1 MVETNLCPELG
12 LANGSTG
19 LIRDIVYRTNEL
31 PPTNLPKFC
40 WVEMADYAGPTFFP
54 ENESRKQW
62 VPIYPITG
70 EDYSVA
76 GKSLSRTMLPL
87 RLAWAWTIWKAQGQ
101 TIRGKVVI
109 KLGKSEREHGLSY
122 VAFSRA
128 TRLSNIGIIGGMD
141 GPRLTSAISKLKK
154 LKNRVKED
162 ERLDS
167 LYAKTIEKLD
177 NLRNGS

>member
-62 VPIYPITG
+62 VPIYSITG
-70 EDYSVA
+70 EDYYVA

-101 TIRGKVVI
+101 TIRGKVVRQSNYMLLFQELLDYI
-109 KLGKSEREHGLSY
+109 GITGGMEHGPWLTCMLSQ
-122 VAFSRA
+122 
-128 TRLSNIGIIGGMD
+128 N
-141 GPRLTSAISKLKK
+141 
-154 LKNRVKED
+154 
-162 ERLDS
+162 
-167 LYAKTIEKLD
+167 
-177 NLRNGS
+177 

>member
-1 MVETNLCPELG
+1 
-12 LANGSTG
+12 
-19 LIRDIVYRTNEL
+19 
-31 PPTNLPKFC
+31 
-40 WVEMADYAGPTFFP
+40 MAAYGGPTFFP

-62 VPIYPITG
+62 VPIYPITA
-70 EDYSVA
+70 EDYYVG

-101 TIRGKVVI
+101 TITGKVVI
-109 KLGKSEREHGLSY
+109 KLGKSEREHGSMSY

-154 LKNRVKED
+154 VKNRLIED
-162 ERLDS
+162 VRLDCMH
-167 LYAKTIEKLD
+167 ATTIEKLD
-177 NLRNGS
+177 NLRNVI

>member
-19 LIRDIVYRTNEL
+19 LIRDI
-31 PPTNLPKFC
+31 
-40 WVEMADYAGPTFFP
+40 
-54 ENESRKQW
+54 
-62 VPIYPITG
+62 PIYPITG